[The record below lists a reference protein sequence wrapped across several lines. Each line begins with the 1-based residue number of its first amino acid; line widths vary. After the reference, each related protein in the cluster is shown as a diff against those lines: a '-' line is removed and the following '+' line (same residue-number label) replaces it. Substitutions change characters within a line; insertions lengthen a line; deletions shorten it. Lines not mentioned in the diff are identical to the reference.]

1 MDTFDIFLTNNTPY
15 QLLLDD
21 LKQTEPVNSLPYP
34 PPYTDEMDTKEKFYS
49 ITRAMFRAKRI
60 HNRISFLINAFYLG
74 QFFETLE
81 NVTTRVTYVKE
92 ITRHYY
98 LASVRIYYLY
108 EVLGTS
114 QIARSRNLTLHLI
127 LRVSKS
133 QFNELV
139 DEALNIFTRTQNL
152 EGE

>member
-1 MDTFDIFLTNNTPY
+1 MNTFDIFLTNNTPY

-21 LKQTEPVNSLPYP
+21 LKQTESVDLLLYP
-34 PPYTDEMDTKEKFYS
+34 LSYTDEMDIKEKFHS

-60 HNRISFLINAFYLG
+60 YNHISFLINAFYLD

-81 NVTTRVTYVKE
+81 NVTTQVTYIKE

-108 EVLGTS
+108 EVLGTF
-114 QIARSRNLTLHLI
+114 QIAKSRNLTLNLI
-127 LRVSKS
+127 LRISKS
-133 QFNELV
+133 QFNKLV
-139 DEALNIFTRTQNL
+139 DKALNIFTRMQNL
-152 EGE
+152 KGE